1 MRWEEFAKACPE
13 IAIRAEE
20 RFRRDELVTLGTL
33 RADGSPRISPCEVD
47 FTAGHLFLG
56 MMWRSRKAID
66 LLRDP
71 RIVVHSLQAE
81 REPIEGDIKL
91 YGRASEILQPELRG
105 AFREAILARIDWAPD
120 EPEYHLFSLDVRE
133 AGYLSFPDRIVTTWD
148 ASRGIRHPPFPDV
161 P

>member
-1 MRWEEFAKACPE
+1 MRWEEFAEACPE
-13 IAIRAEE
+13 IAAQAEE
-20 RFRRDELVTLGTL
+20 RFLRDELVMIGTL

-47 FTAGHLFLG
+47 FGAGHLFLG
-56 MMWRSRKAID
+56 MMWRSKKALD

-81 REPIEGDIKL
+81 REPTEGDIKL
-91 YGRASEILQPELRG
+91 YGTATEILQPELRE

-120 EPEYHLFSLDVRE
+120 EPEYHLFSLDVRD
-133 AGYLSFPDRIVTTWD
+133 AGYISFSEKVVTTWD
-148 ASRGIRHPPFPDV
+148 ASHGVRHPPIPEV